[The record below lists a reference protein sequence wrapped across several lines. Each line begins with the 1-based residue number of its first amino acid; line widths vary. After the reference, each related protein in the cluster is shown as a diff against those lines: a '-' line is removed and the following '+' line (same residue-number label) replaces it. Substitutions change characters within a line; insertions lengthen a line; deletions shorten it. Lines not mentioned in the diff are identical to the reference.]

1 MSGQEVMTNVV
12 TDDGGYSSQMGTR
25 IATSDNEL
33 VNAQWEELDP
43 LFLLHADENGID
55 SELLGVEE
63 MNGNKYH
70 VIQFTCCEAEES
82 SEVTNMTCYFDLN
95 SKMLSFTK
103 SITGGDEGPM
113 SVTTKFNNYIDL
125 GEGFKFPMEVVT
137 VAGTQTMAV
146 RIGSI
151 SVNPE
156 IDQALFN
163 LD

>member
-1 MSGQEVMTNVV
+1 
-12 TDDGGYSSQMGTR
+12 
-25 IATSDNEL
+25 
-33 VNAQWEELDP
+33 
-43 LFLLHADENGID
+43 
-55 SELLGVEE
+55 
-63 MNGNKYH
+63 
-70 VIQFTCCEAEES
+70 
-82 SEVTNMTCYFDLN
+82 
-95 SKMLSFTK
+95 MLSFTK

-113 SVTTKFNNYIDL
+113 SVTTKFNNYLDL